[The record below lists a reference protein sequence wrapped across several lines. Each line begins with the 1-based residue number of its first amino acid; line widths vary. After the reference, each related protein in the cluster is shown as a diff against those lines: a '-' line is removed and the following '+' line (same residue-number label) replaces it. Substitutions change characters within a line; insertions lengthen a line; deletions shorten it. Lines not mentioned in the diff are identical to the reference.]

1 MTQPRPL
8 HPALLSTIQL
18 AGTIRSVAL
27 AGGRILA
34 TGETGIYILRMATP
48 ETLAIENFVS
58 LPAEVN
64 SVARGRRFRL
74 RCVRRLSSLIR
85 YPLWRHPRSKKLYRA
100 AHLRSVLG
108 RRNGAEA
115 LPQKT
120 GPPGGDRKSKQARWA
135 RRWSDSACLVVS
147 HL

>member
-34 TGETGIYILRMATP
+34 AGETGVYILRMATP

-64 SVARGRRFRL
+64 SAAAAGDFGYAAFGVSLVLFDIPSGAILDQRNYTGQPISDLSLAGETGLKRFPKR
-74 RCVRRLSSLIR
+74 
-85 YPLWRHPRSKKLYRA
+85 
-100 AHLRSVLG
+100 
-108 RRNGAEA
+108 
-115 LPQKT
+115 
-120 GPPGGDRKSKQARWA
+120 QARRA
-135 RRWSDSACLVVS
+135 ETANPSRRDGPVAGLTPPAW
-147 HL
+147 